1 MAASTILITIMGTFI
16 TEKIIEPRLGEYK
29 GEVIVDHNELTDKE
43 RKALRWAGVSV
54 LVFCAIIA
62 FLILPEKCYF
72 KSRWKLKT
80 MDT

>member
-1 MAASTILITIMGTFI
+1 MAASTFLITILGTFI

-54 LVFCAIIA
+54 FNILCYNS
-62 FLILPEKCYF
+62 FLNSSRKRNF
-72 KSRWKLKT
+72 KS
-80 MDT
+80 